1 MAECGEKYNYF
12 FNKIVENDDDFV
24 GSIAYVLY
32 KKNKIEYIEKYK
44 KEHENKEPDLSV
56 LHEWQNSEC
65 TESKLDNYKKLALQK
80 STEFVNH
87 LQKDKEKKLNKL
99 KSDLDLRE
107 RKLKDSERVV
117 NEHEKGLKQ
126 RDKYCKVKSKGQF
139 WIGVSQSLVASFI
152 FIIFSFLLVLWLSGN
167 TDIITWLQKVVNHQ

>member
-1 MAECGEKYNYF
+1 MAESDEKYNYF

-32 KKNKIEYIEKYK
+32 KMNKIEYIEKFK
-44 KEHENKEPDLSV
+44 KEHDNIEPDLIV
-56 LHEWQNSEC
+56 LREWQNGEC
-65 TESKLDNYKKLALQK
+65 TESKLKNYKDLALQK

-99 KSDLDLRE
+99 KSELELRE
-107 RKLKDSERVV
+107 RKLNNGERLA
-117 NEHEKGLKQ
+117 NEHEKELKQ

-139 WIGVSQSLVASFI
+139 WIGVSQSLIASFI
-152 FIIFSFLLVLWLSGN
+152 FIVISFLLILWLSGN
-167 TDIITWLQKVVNHQ
+167 TDIIAWVQNNVNPQ